1 MKNKI
6 LSILI
11 LSLIL
16 VVVIPSIYKGQK
28 NSPVSSATI
37 EEISEEE
44 IDQIITSGV
53 EWFKNAQESSGH
65 FHYEYIPFLNRY
77 VDDDNM
83 VRQAGA
89 LYVLGEIYKSDT
101 ENKFELKDAITS
113 AISYFEA
120 NTVDGTF
127 EGKTFKCL
135 LKNASSCSIGG
146 TSLALIGILDLVEKD
161 EDSLAVYQSLIEGY
175 KDFIVAMKKPS
186 EGFINDF
193 YINGEQ
199 NEKESSFGNGEAF
212 LALVRYYL
220 YSTDEE
226 IKKIIDESFEYFVDI
241 YKDNWDGNF
250 YLWGMAAIKDL
261 YKLDPK
267 IEYFEFV
274 KPYTDWRMESNK
286 DKKYSTHNKCAYI
299 EGVVSAYSIIEPNVS
314 DEERIIYSDEINFWL
329 LQSKKLQIKSSDI
342 FRIRLNFEIPQKLT
356 IKNAD
361 KANGGFLTD
370 LNEPVQRID
379 FTQHCLSS
387 YLQKLINIDGGSL

>member
-6 LSILI
+6 FSISILSCILI
-11 LSLIL
+11 LGIFFYENNEEKS
-16 VVVIPSIYKGQK
+16 
-28 NSPVSSATI
+28 VSSEVIDELST
-37 EEISEEE
+37 EEIV
-44 IDQIITSGV
+44 QIITSGV
-53 EWFKNAQESSGH
+53 EWFKNSQESNGH

-89 LYVLGEIYKSDT
+89 LYVLGEIYKSDK
-101 ENKFELKDAITS
+101 ENKFDLEGNITS

-120 NTVDGTF
+120 NTIDATLK
-127 EGKTFKCL
+127 EQNFKCI
-135 LKNASSCSIGG
+135 LKNTFSCSIGG
-146 TSLALIGILDLVEKD
+146 TSLALIGILDLIEKD
-161 EDSLAVYQSLIEGY
+161 ENMIEDYQSLIDGY
-175 KDFIVAMKKPS
+175 KNFIVAMKKPS

-193 YINGEQ
+193 YIDEDQ
-199 NEKESSFGNGEAF
+199 TYKESAFGNGEAF

-220 YSTDEE
+220 YSKDEE
-226 IKKIIDESFEYFVDI
+226 IKEVIDESFEYFVDI

-250 YLWGMAAIKDL
+250 YLWGMAALKDL
-261 YKLDPK
+261 YELDPK
-267 IEYFEFV
+267 MEYFEFV

-314 DEERIIYSDEINFWL
+314 EEEKALYSDEINFWL

-342 FRIRLNFEIPQKLT
+342 FRIRLNFEMPQKLT

-361 KANGGFLTD
+361 KAEGGFLTD

-387 YLQKLINIDGGSL
+387 YLQKLIDIDGKNT